1 MIDTEVANFQASHNK
16 DIIIENSVKHM
27 LTKIESN
34 REKEYY
40 VSVVLLVFNKI
51 LLLKQYSR
59 ITLIPVTIVL
69 CNMIS

>member
-16 DIIIENSVKHM
+16 DIIIENSVKLM